1 LQEKQYLE
9 EDEIDL
15 RELFKTVYN
24 KRWFIFIFTMCVTLC
39 AIIYAFSKTPLYEV
53 NTVVRIGYIKNK
65 LVEES
70 KILEEKLRLIFNVN
84 YKNENLKNEARVSNI
99 KSVKGVDNFLKI
111 STQASSNEEALSK
124 NKEVLTFLQNEY
136 QYKIDENIFKMNL
149 DIKNLEEQIDYIKK
163 VEKVNLQK
171 KIERIRTHSIPKVDE
186 KINLIKTQEITKL
199 NKQISLIKNVELKIL
214 DKKLEFS
221 SRKLKEY
228 EKFLMDISKNKSS
241 NNTQNM
247 LMSMQS
253 LNIQNVI
260 FNIPNIIE
268 DLKRERKKLLNITI
282 KDLENKKENLLKIK
296 IKDLELEKQ
305 NLIND
310 HIRKLEI
317 NLNIDLKNKI
327 NMLKDE
333 IQLKK
338 LNLTNNSI
346 KNSEVVGTIQVHDYP
361 IKPKKKLIVIVSFI
375 TGFILS
381 IFIVF
386 FMNFVNSLR
395 KEEPKI

>member
-1 LQEKQYLE
+1 MQEKQYLE

>member
-1 LQEKQYLE
+1 MQEKQYLE

-84 YKNENLKNEARVSNI
+84 YENENLKNEARVSNI

-149 DIKNLEEQIDYIKK
+149 DIKNLEEQIDYIEK

-171 KIERIRTHSIPKVDE
+171 KIERIRTQSIPKIDE

-199 NKQISLIKNVELKIL
+199 NKQISLIKNVELKII

-228 EKFLMDISKNKSS
+228 ENFLMDISKNKSS

-375 TGFILS
+375 TGLILS

>member
-1 LQEKQYLE
+1 MQEKQYLE

-15 RELFKTVYN
+15 RELFKTIYN
-24 KRWFIFIFTMCVTLC
+24 KRWFIFIFTMAVTLC
-39 AIIYAFSKTPLYEV
+39 AIIYAFSKTPIYEV
-53 NTVVRIGYIKNK
+53 NTVVRIGYIKDK

-70 KILEEKLRLIFNVN
+70 KILEQKLRLVFNVD
-84 YKNENLKNEARVSNI
+84 YKNGNSKNEALVSNI
-99 KSVKGVDNFLKI
+99 KSVKDVDNFLKI
-111 STQASSNEEALSK
+111 STQASSNKEALSK

-136 QYKIDENIFKMNL
+136 QYKIDENIFKMKL
-149 DIKNLEEQIDYIKK
+149 DLKNIEKQINYIEK
-163 VEKVNLQK
+163 VEKINLQK
-171 KIERIRTHSIPKVDE
+171 KIERIKTQSIPKIDE
-186 KINLIKTQEITKL
+186 KINLIKTQSIPKL
-199 NKQISLIKNVELKIL
+199 NKQIDLIKNVELKVI
-214 DKKLEFS
+214 DRKVEFNS
-221 SRKLKEY
+221 KKLKEY
-228 EKFLMDISKNKSS
+228 EKNLMDISKNKSP

-268 DLKRERKKLLNITI
+268 DLKRERKNLLNIII
-282 KDLENKKENLLKIK
+282 KDLENKKENLLNIT
-296 IKDLELEKQ
+296 IKDLELEKR

-327 NMLKDE
+327 NMLKDK

-338 LNLTNNSI
+338 LDLTNNSI
-346 KNSEVVGTIQVHDYP
+346 KNSEVVGTIQVNDYP
-361 IKPKKKLIVIVSFI
+361 LKPKKKLIVVVSFI